1 MEITMI
7 GSRYRNVMAAA
18 AAALLVQALPA
29 QGRSNPSQAFA
40 GTAEIS
46 STAVPN
52 TGPARGRAEAV
63 RLRRP
68 CVRVAS
74 NVPMLFIGVGW

>member
-7 GSRYRNVMAAA
+7 GLRYRNVMAAA
-18 AAALLVQALPA
+18 AAALLMQALPA
-29 QGRSNPSQAFA
+29 QGGSNPSQAAA
-40 GTAEIS
+40 GTTEIS
-46 STAVPN
+46 STAVPAA
-52 TGPARGRAEAV
+52 TPARGRAEVA

>member
-1 MEITMI
+1 MI

-29 QGRSNPSQAFA
+29 HGGSNPSQAVG
-40 GTAEIS
+40 GTTEIS
-46 STAVPN
+46 STAVPA
-52 TGPARGRAEAV
+52 TGPARARAEAA